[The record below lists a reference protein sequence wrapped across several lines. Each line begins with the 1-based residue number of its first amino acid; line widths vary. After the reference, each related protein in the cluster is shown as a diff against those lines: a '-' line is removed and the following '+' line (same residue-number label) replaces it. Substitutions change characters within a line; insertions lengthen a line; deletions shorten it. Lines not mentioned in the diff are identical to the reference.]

1 MNANGRAQYRSLRV
15 RISQQKFDSFL
26 SLLCRGLFRLSG
38 SLGNGEREIKR
49 AGAGEKG
56 KEFSIFSPFSRR
68 FPTGGVSAEERGF
81 FQSPRP
87 KRI

>member
-26 SLLCRGLFRLSG
+26 SLLRRGLFRLSG

-49 AGAGEKG
+49 AGPIIKNVCGIIQFADK
-56 KEFSIFSPFSRR
+56 IFVIPF
-68 FPTGGVSAEERGF
+68 
-81 FQSPRP
+81 
-87 KRI
+87 KRTS